1 MRYIRACWMAVLAG
15 GLSVAAA
22 VQADTPPAPAA
33 AGEAVVDMAP
43 VLVTGAQPGPG
54 LWRVTRGDHVLYILG
69 TQSPLPAGMQW
80 QADEVRQVLAEAGA
94 VLDPPGVSFGAD
106 VGFLRGLALAPS
118 ALRAMRNPG
127 GGKLQD
133 VLPPELYE
141 RWSRLKTRY
150 LGRDRGIEKKRPVI
164 AAFQLYQAALR
175 GHGLRGGLV
184 RPVVAPVLEAR
195 GLKPVSTTLELT
207 VDDPRQ
213 ALAEFRAEPARQED
227 LDCVARTLDL
237 IEHGLPQVSRR
248 ANAWATGDVA
258 ALRAMPEAGNQ
269 TLACLTAWT
278 GTGTARRRGFT
289 DLDRQ
294 VRERWLEAAL
304 AALDGHPVSFAM
316 LPIDSLLHDRG
327 GYVSALQ
334 ARGCQVHAADEE
346 YDGEESLPGPGNT
359 AAAGV

>member
-1 MRYIRACWMAVLAG
+1 
-15 GLSVAAA
+15 
-22 VQADTPPAPAA
+22 
-33 AGEAVVDMAP
+33 
-43 VLVTGAQPGPG
+43 
-54 LWRVTRGDHVLYILG
+54 
-69 TQSPLPAGMQW
+69 
-80 QADEVRQVLAEAGA
+80 
-94 VLDPPGVSFGAD
+94 
-106 VGFLRGLALAPS
+106 
-118 ALRAMRNPG
+118 MRNPG

-133 VLPPELYE
+133 VLPPELYA

-164 AAFQLYQAALR
+164 ATFQLYQAALR
-175 GHGLRGGLV
+175 HHGLRGGVV

-269 TLACLTAWT
+269 TLACLTART

-359 AAAGV
+359 AAAGVGTRAPPPCGGGAGRRITPQRRGAGWPRPAAASGAARRHGCRRHRCRPRPAGPRGWRGAGRHPAGPAAAPPWRCLRH